1 MIRKSPQYDT
11 ENPPGQIVNPIKPSH
26 LEKPLE
32 QNIKDFLVDTEE
44 MFTPVP
50 DKRCEKMG
58 SLPCGPSCCKDT
70 EKGVNNS
77 VP

>member
-1 MIRKSPQYDT
+1 MIRKSPQHDT

-44 MFTPVP
+44 MFTPEERATVGQP
-50 DKRCEKMG
+50 WLRTYDGKLK
-58 SLPCGPSCCKDT
+58 
-70 EKGVNNS
+70 
-77 VP
+77 